1 MLQLLQMTYRYHA
14 EKPKRLEK
22 LTADEQTGLLRDLV
36 NAFRS
41 IKSPTEVVLLIQDLL
56 TEKEVTNISK
66 RLRIAKLL
74 LEGKKYEEIE
84 KELHTSYGTVA
95 KVGAW
100 LAQKGEGFRLVVQR
114 LPKRQKVKDWRDY
127 SQWDKVKRNR
137 PLYFWPE
144 LLLEE
149 IVRSANKRE
158 KERLSKVLKNLGQK
172 SGMHKKLQELID
184 EDYRERQGAKRRTQ
198 PLKEASVKGAPKRKS

>member
-1 MLQLLQMTYRYHA
+1 MAYRYRD
-14 EKPKRLEK
+14 EKPKRLDK
-22 LTADEQTGLLRDLV
+22 LSKSDHEDLLRDLV
-36 NAFRS
+36 NAFCS
-41 IKSPTEVVLLIQDLL
+41 LKSPTEAALFIQDLL

-66 RLRIAKLL
+66 RLGIAKLF

-84 KELHTSYGTVA
+84 KELHTSHGTVA

-114 LPKRQKVKDWRDY
+114 LPKKLKVKDWRDY
-127 SQWDKVKRNR
+127 SQWDKFKRGH
-137 PLYFWPE
+137 PMYFWPE

-149 IVRSANKRE
+149 IVRSANKKE

-172 SGMHKKLQELID
+172 SHLHKKLQELINNTVNNKVP
-184 EDYRERQGAKRRTQ
+184 RSGHK
-198 PLKEASVKGAPKRKS
+198 L